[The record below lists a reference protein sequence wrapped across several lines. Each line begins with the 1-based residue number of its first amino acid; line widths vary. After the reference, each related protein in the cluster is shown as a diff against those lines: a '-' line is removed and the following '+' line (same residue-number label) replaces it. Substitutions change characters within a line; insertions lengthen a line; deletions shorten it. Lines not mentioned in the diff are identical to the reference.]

1 MIIPFG
7 EMSIL
12 ASVLILLFLPETM
25 GKTLPSTV
33 DEIEDSTNSKKESE
47 RMTLT
52 DAPNEDVY
60 TDYTISLDYSIG
72 EAALGSVDS
81 LDERLGEVLK
91 GENVTASL
99 AHKTSGFTVGAR
111 EANGFLL
118 RRRLLGFQTVVSLL
132 GKLLLLDFA
141 LFSLHEE

>member
-1 MIIPFG
+1 MLYADDISIVGTDVKEVENVVAKYQKRLCEAGLTLNTGKTEFIGLLADRYGRAWMIIPFG

-52 DAPNEDVY
+52 DAPNEDV
-60 TDYTISLDYSIG
+60 
-72 EAALGSVDS
+72 
-81 LDERLGEVLK
+81 
-91 GENVTASL
+91 
-99 AHKTSGFTVGAR
+99 
-111 EANGFLL
+111 
-118 RRRLLGFQTVVSLL
+118 
-132 GKLLLLDFA
+132 
-141 LFSLHEE
+141 